1 VSQVFQPAFID
12 ALLAREDVNTAL
24 TAARDDIDAVLW
36 RRDIRAAANDVAT
49 ASIERGARA
58 SATIDGADLVMP
70 DDSPMGRILGSTLLL
85 TSSIQSQVDT
95 WGKAPLQVIAHL
107 HALTASGFAPA
118 DCLGRPRTSD
128 VADDPLKMGP
138 LPEVS
143 SLAPGLMALSSLVT
157 KRTDLPALLTAA
169 FVHNEILW
177 LRPFTWGSG
186 LIGRALVRCV
196 MAERGLDPS
205 PFTIPEHGF
214 VETGRPAYVQAIKNY
229 GSGTVEGVAE
239 SVIWFAACCAV
250 GAAAVT
256 L

>member
-1 VSQVFQPAFID
+1 MSQTFQPAFID
-12 ALLAREDVNTAL
+12 ALLSRDDVNTAL

-36 RRDIRAAANDVAT
+36 RRDIRAAANEVAA
-49 ASIERGARA
+49 ASVERGARA
-58 SATIDGADLVMP
+58 SATIEGADLVMP
-70 DDSPMGRILGSTLLL
+70 DDSPMGRVLGSTLLL
-85 TSSIQSQVDT
+85 TSSIPSQVDT

-118 DCLGRPRTSD
+118 DTLGRPRTSD
-128 VADDPLKMGP
+128 EADDPLKIGS
-138 LPEVS
+138 LPDVS
-143 SLAPGLMALSSLVT
+143 SLAPSLMAISSLVT
-157 KRTDLPALLTAA
+157 RRTDLPALLTAA
-169 FVHNEILW
+169 FVHTEILW
-177 LRPFTWGSG
+177 MRPIPWGSG
-186 LIGRALVRCV
+186 LVGRALVRCV

-229 GSGTVEGVAE
+229 GTGSVEGVAE

-250 GAAAVT
+250 GATAVN

>member
-1 VSQVFQPAFID
+1 MSQVFQPAFLD

-24 TAARDDIDAVLW
+24 NAARDDIDAVLW
-36 RRDIRAAANDVAT
+36 RRDIRAAANEIAA
-49 ASIERGARA
+49 ASVERGARA

-70 DDSPMGRILGSTLLL
+70 DDSPMGRVLGSTLLL
-85 TSSIQSQVDT
+85 TSSIPSQVDT

-107 HALTASGFAPA
+107 HALTASGFSP
-118 DCLGRPRTSD
+118 DDTLGRPRNTD
-128 VADDPLKMGP
+128 EADDPLKIGT
-138 LPEVS
+138 LPDVS
-143 SLAPGLMALSSLVT
+143 TLAPSLMALSSLVT
-157 KRTDLPALLTAA
+157 RRTDLPALLTAA
-169 FVHNEILW
+169 LVHNEILW

-186 LIGRALVRCV
+186 LVGRALVRCV

-229 GSGTVEGVAE
+229 GTGSIEGVAE

-256 L
+256 V

>member
-1 VSQVFQPAFID
+1 MSQTFQPAFID
-12 ALLAREDVNTAL
+12 ALLSRDDVNTAL

-36 RRDIRAAANDVAT
+36 RRDIRAAANEVAA
-49 ASIERGARA
+49 ASVERGARA
-58 SATIDGADLVMP
+58 SATIEGADLVMP
-70 DDSPMGRILGSTLLL
+70 DDSPMGRVLGSTLLL
-85 TSSIQSQVDT
+85 TSSIPSQVDT

-118 DCLGRPRTSD
+118 DTLGRPRTSD
-128 VADDPLKMGP
+128 EADDPLKIGS
-138 LPEVS
+138 LPDVS
-143 SLAPGLMALSSLVT
+143 SLAPSLMAISSLVT
-157 KRTDLPALLTAA
+157 RRTDLPALLTAA

-177 LRPFTWGSG
+177 MRPFTWGSG
-186 LIGRALVRCV
+186 LVGRALVRCV

-229 GSGTVEGVAE
+229 GTGSVEGVAE

-250 GAAAVT
+250 GAAAVN